1 MTCFPVY
8 EWLSPDDAQHWPHDV
23 FEAKAPWRSC
33 RMAVRGSWGAGG
45 SRPVTVK
52 ASPDQ
57 VVELVESWVTAKNQT
72 HNAVLEKR
80 VEKDSA
86 YLHARCVTPVSHL
99 AGPGRHEALLS
110 QRSGLICSLKL
121 RTALCHPQTVGFADD
136 LFVRTT
142 ELNQGTLVEVG
153 TPAMTGGLAGALRER
168 R

>member
-33 RMAVRGSWGAGG
+33 RMAVRGSWRAWG

-86 YLHARCVTPVSHL
+86 YLHARCVTP
-99 AGPGRHEALLS
+99 
-110 QRSGLICSLKL
+110 
-121 RTALCHPQTVGFADD
+121 TVGFADD